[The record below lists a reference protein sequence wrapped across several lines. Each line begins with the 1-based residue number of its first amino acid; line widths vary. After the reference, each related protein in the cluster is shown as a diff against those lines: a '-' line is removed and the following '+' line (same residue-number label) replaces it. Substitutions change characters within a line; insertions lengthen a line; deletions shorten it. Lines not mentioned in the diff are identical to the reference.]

1 MRLGDVANEGAS
13 GLGKPLD
20 GVRVLALEQMQALPF
35 ATQLLA
41 RLGADVVKVEST
53 KGGDSGR
60 ASLPAMEDLRPR
72 SVTDHIFHDLY
83 ARVVNLSLPPGAKLS
98 EAEVASQ
105 MGVSRQPVQQAL
117 LLLRNH
123 GLVRDAPR
131 RGLVVSPLDVEFVR
145 NLYRVRA
152 VLEGLAARTA
162 AEHGPTR
169 ARAEGPPLIEQGRA
183 AVGSGSITKQIAADM
198 AFHAFLYEISG
209 NPLIGETTA
218 PHWHYLRRVMG
229 EVLRDDEEIPGSIW
243 DEHAAILDSVVAGDE
258 NRAESLGRQHI
269 TRAAEIFVARLQ
281 KHREA
286 SDKASQRRRVRG
298 AQR

>member
-1 MRLGDVANEGAS
+1 MSRDPARAIPIQPRLVEQVYEAILSEIIEG
-13 GLGKPLD
+13 K
-20 GVRVLALEQMQALPF
+20 
-35 ATQLLA
+35 
-41 RLGADVVKVEST
+41 
-53 KGGDSGR
+53 
-60 ASLPAMEDLRPR
+60 
-72 SVTDHIFHDLY
+72 
-83 ARVVNLSLPPGAKLS
+83 LPPGARLIQD
-98 EAEVASQ
+98 ELATAY
-105 MGVSRQPVQQAL
+105 GVSRQPVQQAL

-243 DEHAAILDSVVAGDE
+243 DEHAAILDSVS
-258 NRAESLGRQHI
+258 RATRTERRAWDGSTSRARLRSSLRACRSIAKHRTKLPSAAVCEERNVRTERPDLLRR
-269 TRAAEIFVARLQ
+269 TRAQ
-281 KHREA
+281 P
-286 SDKASQRRRVRG
+286 QRS
-298 AQR
+298 